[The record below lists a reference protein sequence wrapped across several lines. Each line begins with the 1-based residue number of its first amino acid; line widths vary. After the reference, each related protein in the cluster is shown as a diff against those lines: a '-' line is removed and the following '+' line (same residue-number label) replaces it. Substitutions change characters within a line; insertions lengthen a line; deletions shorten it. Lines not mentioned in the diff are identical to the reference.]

1 MNIATPETQGFS
13 SQRLARIGAVMDAYV
28 AAEKLAGVV
37 TLVAR
42 RGQVVHFHQCGMAVR
57 ETGIPMREDTIFRI
71 YSMTKPITSVAVLM
85 LLEEG
90 RLRLADPIAAYIPA
104 FKDAKVLDTSIDSGV
119 RQVAPARPPTIRD
132 LLTHTAGLSYGFDDG
147 VHIDQLYQQHV
158 WGPWEREPNK
168 VSLDWL
174 VETIGKLPLASQPG
188 VKYRYSMS
196 TDVLGG
202 IVQIVAGQPFDQFL
216 SERIFQPLGM
226 VDTDFC
232 VPAAKLPR
240 FAATYGPG
248 EQGGLKLV
256 DGVETSN
263 YARPALC
270 PSGGGGLVATT
281 GDYLRFA
288 QMLLNQGELDGVRLL
303 GRKTVQLMTANHLP
317 PGVHPFDDPAAGFG
331 LGVSVLTDLG
341 QSATLGSVG
350 NYGWGGAA
358 NTNFWVD
365 PQEEL
370 IGLLMLQYMPSDTY
384 PVVADFRNQVYQA
397 LVD

>member
-1 MNIATPETQGFS
+1 MNMATPETQGFS
-13 SQRLARIGAVMDAYV
+13 SQRLARINAVMDAYV

-57 ETGIPMREDTIFRI
+57 ETGVPMREDTIFRI
-71 YSMTKPITSVAVLM
+71 FSMTKPITSVAVLM

-90 RLRLADPIAAYIPA
+90 RLRLADPIAAYLPA
-104 FKDAKVLDTSIDSGV
+104 FKDVKVLDTSIDSGV
-119 RQVAPARPPTIRD
+119 RYVAPVRPPTIRD
-132 LLTHTAGLSYGFDDG
+132 LLTHTAGLSYGFDEG
-147 VHIDQLYQQHV
+147 VYVDQLYQQHL
-158 WGPWEREPNK
+158 WATMEREPTT
-168 VSLDWL
+168 VSLEWF
-174 VETIGKLPLASQPG
+174 VATTAKLPLASHPG
-188 VKYRYSMS
+188 AKFRYSVA

-202 IVQIVAGQPFDQFL
+202 IVQVVSGQPFDQFL
-216 SERIFQPLGM
+216 RERIFFPLGM
-226 VDTDFC
+226 GDTAFH
-232 VPAAKLPR
+232 VPADKLSR

-248 EQGGLKLV
+248 EQGELKLV
-256 DGVETSN
+256 DGVETSRF
-263 YARPALC
+263 AHPALY

-288 QMLLNQGELDGVRLL
+288 QMLLNKGELDGVRLL
-303 GRKTVQLMTANHLP
+303 GRKTVELMTANHLP
-317 PGVHPFDDPAAGFG
+317 PGVHRFDDPAAGFG

-384 PVVADFRNQVYQA
+384 PVAVDFRNQVYQA